1 MATPLINA
9 SGISKSYGSRTLF
22 EGVDLVIAEGDRVGV
37 IGPNGAGKT
46 TLLEILAGLG
56 TPDQGTVICRRALR
70 VGYVPQ
76 EEALDPAASVL
87 DVVLRAAEE
96 ATEPN
101 RVEAPVDREVRVR
114 ILLDRTGFTALEQ
127 PAGELSGGWR
137 KRLAV
142 AAALARDP
150 EVLLLDEP
158 TNHLDLEGILWL
170 EKLLL
175 SSRLT
180 YAVISHDRAFLGEVA
195 SRMLDVS
202 PAYPGGVLAVDGPY
216 RDFLE
221 QREAYLRARD
231 RYRENLAN
239 RARRELEWLS
249 RGPKARTTKAQSR
262 IERAERLQDELADL
276 DQRRPT
282 DPIGLELVGSGR
294 RTKRL
299 LEAKGLGASVGG
311 RQLFAD
317 LDLLLSPGRRVGVV
331 GPNGSGKTTLLKIL
345 AGEREQDA
353 GSIRTAEHLQAV
365 YFDQTREHLEP
376 EQPLRRALAGSSDS
390 VVYRD
395 RLTHVVT
402 WAQRFGFRA
411 DQLELPVG
419 ELSGGERARVHVA
432 RMMLLP
438 ADVLLLDEPTNDLD
452 IQTLEVLEESLL
464 ESSAAVVMVTHDR
477 MLLDTVCTTL
487 LGLDGRGGIDV
498 YADTHQWQQALAA
511 REAEARP
518 EPTSAT
524 PRRSAAPKPKAGLS
538 YRERS
543 EYAAMEATIL
553 EAETELET
561 AAARLAD
568 PAIASNP
575 EAVHEAFE
583 THRHAQERVDALY
596 QRWAE
601 LEAKAARPRD

>member
-1 MATPLINA
+1 MPTPLINA
-9 SGISKSYGSRTLF
+9 SGISKSFGSRTLF
-22 EGVDLVIAEGDRVGV
+22 EGLDLVLAEGDRVGV

-56 TPDQGTVICRRALR
+56 TPDQGTVIRRRALR

-76 EEALDPAASVL
+76 EEALDPGASVL
-87 DVVLRAAEE
+87 EIVLRAAAE
-96 ATEPN
+96 AAEPN
-101 RVEAPVDREVRVR
+101 RVESALEREVRVR
-114 ILLDRTGFTALEQ
+114 ILLDRAGFTELDQ

-137 KRLAV
+137 KRVAI

-170 EKLLL
+170 EQLLV

-180 YAVISHDRAFLGEVA
+180 YAVISHDRAFLGQIA
-195 SRMLDVS
+195 NRILDVA
-202 PAYPGGVLAVDGPY
+202 PAYPGGMLAVDGSY

-221 QREAYLRARD
+221 QREAYLEARD
-231 RYRENLAN
+231 RYREGLAN
-239 RARRELEWLS
+239 RARRELEWLA

-262 IERAERLQDELADL
+262 IERAERLQEELSDL
-276 DQRRPT
+276 DQRRPA

-299 LEAKGLGASVGG
+299 LEAKGIGASVGG

-317 LDLLLSPGRRVGVV
+317 LDLLLSPGQRLGVV
-331 GPNGSGKTTLLKIL
+331 GANASGKTTLLKIL
-345 AGEREQDA
+345 AGEREQNA
-353 GSIRTAEHLQAV
+353 GIIRTADHLQVV
-365 YFDQTREHLEP
+365 YFDQAREHLEP

-411 DQLELPVG
+411 DQLDLPVG

-432 RMMLLP
+432 RMMLRP

-498 YADTHQWQQALAA
+498 YADTHQWQRSLAA
-511 REAEARP
+511 REAEAKP
-518 EPTSAT
+518 EPKPVA
-524 PRRSAAPKPKAGLS
+524 PRRSTARVLKDGLS
-538 YRERS
+538 YRERA
-543 EYAAMEATIL
+543 EFAAMEATIL
-553 EAETELET
+553 EAEAELE
-561 AAARLAD
+561 AAAAQLAD
-568 PAIASNP
+568 PEIASDP
-575 EAVHEAFE
+575 EGVHAAFE
-583 THRHAQERVDALY
+583 AHKRAQEQVDALY
-596 QRWAE
+596 RRWAA
-601 LEAKAARPRD
+601 LEAKAARPRS

>member
-1 MATPLINA
+1 LSILFACMATPLIDA

-46 TLLEILAGLG
+46 TLLETLAGLG
-56 TPDQGTVICRRALR
+56 TPDQGTVIRRRGLR
-70 VGYVPQ
+70 VAYVPQ
-76 EEALDPAASVL
+76 EEAFEPGASVL
-87 DVVLRAAEE
+87 ETVQRAAMD
-96 ATEPN
+96 AAEPN
-101 RVEAPVDREVRVR
+101 RVETALEREVRVR
-114 ILLDRTGFTALEQ
+114 ILLDRAGFTALEQ

-150 EVLLLDEP
+150 DVLLLDEP
-158 TNHLDLEGILWL
+158 TNHLDLEGIVWL
-170 EKLLL
+170 EQLLV

-180 YAVISHDRAFLGEVA
+180 YAVISHDRAFLGEVE
-195 SRMLDVS
+195 
-202 PAYPGGVLAVDGPY
+202 
-216 RDFLE
+216 FLE

-311 RQLFAD
+311 RRLFGD
-317 LDLLLSPGRRVGVV
+317 LDLLLGPGRRLGVV
-331 GPNGSGKTTLLKIL
+331 GANGSGKTTLLKIL

-353 GSIRTAEHLQAV
+353 GSILTAEHLQVV

-376 EQPLRRALAGSSDS
+376 QQPLRRALAGSSDS

-402 WAQRFGFRA
+402 WAQRFGFRV

-432 RMMLLP
+432 RMMLRP

-477 MLLDTVCTTL
+477 MLLDTVCESL
-487 LGLDGRGGIDV
+487 LGLDGRGGIEL
-498 YADTHQWQQALAA
+498 YADTDQWQRALAA
-511 REAEARP
+511 RDAEAKP
-518 EPTSAT
+518 ESK
-524 PRRSAAPKPKAGLS
+524 RAAPRKAAKPREGLS
-538 YRERS
+538 YREKI
-543 EYAAMEATIL
+543 EYAEMEATIVAAEAAL
-553 EAETELET
+553 ES
-561 AAARLAD
+561 AAQRLAD
-568 PAIASNP
+568 PAIASDHD
-575 EAVHEAFE
+575 AVHEAFE
-583 THRHAQERVDALY
+583 SHRRARARVDTLY
-596 QRWAE
+596 ERWAE
-601 LEAKAARPRD
+601 LEAKAARPRT